1 MQDDTGHV
9 VRSNIGHTGPHTMLL
24 TITTAPPIA
33 TGRTVTL
40 SANATHNRKL
50 LGV

>member
-1 MQDDTGHV
+1 
-9 VRSNIGHTGPHTMLL
+9 MLL
-24 TITTAPPIA
+24 TITTAPTIA